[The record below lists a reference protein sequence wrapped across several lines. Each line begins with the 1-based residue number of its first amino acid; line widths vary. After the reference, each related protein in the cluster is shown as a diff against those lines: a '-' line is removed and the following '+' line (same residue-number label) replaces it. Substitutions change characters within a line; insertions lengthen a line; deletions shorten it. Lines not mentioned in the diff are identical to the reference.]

1 MSQLD
6 DPKQW
11 RSAVDPKTGR
21 TYWYHRVSRVSTW
34 VKPIFHDD
42 ARSSTEYHEEHSL
55 TADDRDNKEEIR
67 ENNYVA
73 TDYNRAQYSKE
84 SSYYSGDDGGESDQ
98 EGDSSST
105 DNGSE
110 DEYNSIEEIGNALS
124 NAVISLTSTDEYT
137 VVDALLFL
145 YPR

>member
-34 VKPIFHDD
+34 VKPTFQDD
-42 ARSSTEYHEEHSL
+42 TRSSREYHEEHSL
-55 TADDRDNKEEIR
+55 TADDCDNKEEIR
-67 ENNYVA
+67 ENNY
-73 TDYNRAQYSKE
+73 TGTSDFNRAQYSKE

-98 EGDSSST
+98 EGDGSST
-105 DNGSE
+105 DN
-110 DEYNSIEEIGNALS
+110 
-124 NAVISLTSTDEYT
+124 
-137 VVDALLFL
+137 
-145 YPR
+145 